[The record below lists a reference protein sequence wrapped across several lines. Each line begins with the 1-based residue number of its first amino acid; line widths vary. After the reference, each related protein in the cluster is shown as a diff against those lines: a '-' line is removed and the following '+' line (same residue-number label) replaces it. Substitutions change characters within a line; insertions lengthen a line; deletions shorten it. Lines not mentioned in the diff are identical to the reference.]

1 MQYAAPH
8 MTAAYTAVTT
18 KLATKGSGR
27 YHTRSSPTGPAEQEE
42 GGSLDEE
49 SISALWKPKD
59 DVLNSVMEAPFED
72 AQDTPQK
79 WGEQHHA
86 AGDLKDNDRKSEGVV
101 SYRPRSVSS
110 LLILLRA
117 MSKVCDVKRV

>member
-59 DVLNSVMEAPFED
+59 DVLNSVMEAPLRMPR
-72 AQDTPQK
+72 TP
-79 WGEQHHA
+79 
-86 AGDLKDNDRKSEGVV
+86 RRSGVNNTTSQV
-101 SYRPRSVSS
+101 T
-110 LLILLRA
+110 
-117 MSKVCDVKRV
+117 

>member
-59 DVLNSVMEAPFED
+59 DVLNSVMEASLRMPRTPRRSGVNT
-72 AQDTPQK
+72 TPQ
-79 WGEQHHA
+79 
-86 AGDLKDNDRKSEGVV
+86 VT
-101 SYRPRSVSS
+101 
-110 LLILLRA
+110 
-117 MSKVCDVKRV
+117 